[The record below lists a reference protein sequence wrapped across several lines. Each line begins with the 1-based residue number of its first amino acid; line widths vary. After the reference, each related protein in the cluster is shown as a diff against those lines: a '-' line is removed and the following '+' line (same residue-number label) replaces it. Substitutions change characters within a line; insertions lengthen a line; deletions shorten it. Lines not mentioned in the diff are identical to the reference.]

1 MVHRTSVLLGA
12 VFALALVAGSASA
25 SPRPGFSGWATRSA
39 SASSYCADSQE
50 QAFLKLV
57 NDYRKQNGLAA
68 LTLSQSLGAA
78 ADHHS
83 QSMAD
88 YDYVSHDLI
97 PEDITWSQNLK
108 NYGYTYTTYRGENIA
123 AGNSSASATF
133 AQWKASS
140 THNANMLS
148 AKYKAI
154 GVGRASN
161 SNSQFTWYWT
171 TDFGGTVD
179 AKGKLC

>member
-1 MVHRTSVLLGA
+1 MSGRTIAVLGA
-12 VFALALVAGSASA
+12 ILAVGVMVGSAGA
-25 SPRPGFSGWATRSA
+25 SPQPGASA
-39 SASSYCADSQE
+39 VTTLSSSASSYCADSQE
-50 QAFLKLV
+50 QALLKLI
-57 NDYRKQNGLAA
+57 NDYRKQNGVAA

-83 QSMAD
+83 ASMANNN
-88 YDYVSHDLI
+88 YVSHDLI

-108 NYGYTYTTYRGENIA
+108 NHGYGYTTYRGENIA

-148 AKYKAI
+148 TKYKAI
-154 GVGRASN
+154 GLGRASN
-161 SNSQFTWYWT
+161 SKSQYTWYWT
-171 TDFGGTVD
+171 ADFGGTVD
-179 AKGKLC
+179 AKAKLC